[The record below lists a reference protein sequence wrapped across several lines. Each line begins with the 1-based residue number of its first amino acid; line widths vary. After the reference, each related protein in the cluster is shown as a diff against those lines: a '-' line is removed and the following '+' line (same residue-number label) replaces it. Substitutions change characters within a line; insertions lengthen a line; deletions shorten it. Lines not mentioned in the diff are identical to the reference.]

1 MLSNLFKID
10 EEGYVMVKRLFAL
23 WMIVVLL
30 FLITACTQSEDQ
42 GQQDATTTTQAQTSL
57 TTKAEVTT
65 TAKQETVTTATTE
78 VENPFAERMTIT

>member
-30 FLITACTQSEDQ
+30 FLI
-42 GQQDATTTTQAQTSL
+42 
-57 TTKAEVTT
+57 
-65 TAKQETVTTATTE
+65 
-78 VENPFAERMTIT
+78 